1 MERPIRLHEEYYAF
15 ERSESD
21 QLSYFFRTVHQVEY
35 KVVFKPASYVFGE
48 DKPYASLLYE
58 FSLLV
63 QFSGP
68 DSYRRDD
75 LIAPTVAF
83 VFLDFYNRNNENI
96 CLYICDSSDGKHHV
110 RARMFNIWFRQY
122 NRGAFSKFDSYLV
135 DTNGD
140 TVPVSIILASDNV
153 YWEEIN
159 AAFFRLIK
167 EFNDQK

>member
-1 MERPIRLHEEYYAF
+1 MERPIQFHERRYEF
-15 ERSESD
+15 ERSGTNRFH
-21 QLSYFFRTVHQVEY
+21 YFFRTVHQVEY
-35 KVVFKPASYVFGE
+35 KVVFKPASYVFGD

-63 QFSGP
+63 QFAGP

-83 VFLDFYNRNNENI
+83 IFLDFYNNNQNI

-140 TVPVSIILASDNV
+140 TIPVSIILSSDNA

-159 AAFFRLIK
+159 VAFSRLIK
-167 EFNDQK
+167 GYNDQK